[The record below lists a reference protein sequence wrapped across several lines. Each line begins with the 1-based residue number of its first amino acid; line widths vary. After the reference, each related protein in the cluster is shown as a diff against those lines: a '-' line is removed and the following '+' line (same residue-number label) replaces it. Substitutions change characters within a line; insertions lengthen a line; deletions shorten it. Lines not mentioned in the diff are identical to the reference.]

1 MIGATVSLRHELSEL
16 RLRCRTMEEEREKW
30 LAMLDEENTQ
40 LKQLMEDAKLS
51 KEQLIKVLAARRCGV
66 VALAVLIVV
75 TLLLR
80 CYPRV

>member
-1 MIGATVSLRHELSEL
+1 
-16 RLRCRTMEEEREKW
+16 MEEEREKW